1 MIRLIC
7 FLSLFISLI
16 LHSSLNVSSFILF
29 QKLLLTFGWSHM
41 FRIGFLLLFCILLLF
56 LLSHS
61 IHVVVVVVDVV
72 CFVCCCY
79 ICSCC
84 CLLPFVVVCYH
95 SFLLL
100 FSSLSTYTFAPTVF
114 KHNLHIYYIIIVF
127 LFQLLFFLM
136 QFLLL
141 LFFFIFLF
149 SLLLFLIH
157 TLAYFA
163 YVWNDLQKSSCSF
176 CYSCCCCCSFH

>member
-1 MIRLIC
+1 MLIRLIC
-7 FLSLFISLI
+7 FLSLFFSLF
-16 LHSSLNVSSFILF
+16 HSTLVLKRFFLCFILF

-84 CLLPFVVVCYH
+84 CCLLPFVVVCYH

-100 FSSLSTYTFAPTVF
+100 VSPLSTYTFAPTVF

-127 LFQLLFFLM
+127 LF
-136 QFLLL
+136 
-141 LFFFIFLF
+141 
-149 SLLLFLIH
+149 
-157 TLAYFA
+157 
-163 YVWNDLQKSSCSF
+163 
-176 CYSCCCCCSFH
+176 CCSS